1 MRPVTLDMTA
11 FGSYVKL
18 EEPVDFRKFEHSLY
32 LITGDTG
39 AGKTTIFDGIM
50 YALYGVASGGETG
63 KKGKQEKRDGTF
75 RTPEMMHCDYV
86 DRSVDSVV
94 RLTFEHMGKTHTV
107 ERTIHFRKEQKTGE
121 YKKAVQKAKFWEQ
134 DRPVMEKPETVT
146 NRITE
151 LLGMNA
157 DQFRKIAVLAQG
169 EFKRF
174 LDADSETK
182 NQILGDLFDNSAYV
196 YFQDVIDRAG
206 MKLEQY
212 RQTEG
217 LDRIKRAM
225 EDFRLPEE
233 ISEEE
238 KECCTAGHSRLEEIL
253 AVLVKRDSRR
263 KKDLE
268 ERIRACQEQEKEL
281 HIQSGKAEEEN
292 RKLDELDEK
301 ERHLEEL
308 QERTAEMEQLKEQKN
323 RISEAFYSI
332 SPAKQLYVLAEKA
345 FDHADREIDRLERM
359 LGELEQKTKKEEE
372 AQKECEEEHRPV
384 AARLEAEIRQI
395 EKELPR
401 YEDLE
406 DRRRAQG
413 KNHADTEN
421 AVKQR
426 QEAENHRKRTE
437 SEIEKLDEKIKES
450 DGIDVKAE
458 RLQREFE
465 NASDRLNQ
473 LTKEGGVRDQ
483 VNDICQQ
490 ERKLLQEKKALGEI
504 TEQAGIL
511 GTVYHETY
519 QAFINGQAGILA
531 GELEREL
538 LEKKEAACPVCRTV
552 FRGSPLH
559 LFAEVTEEIPKQEEV
574 DRTKAEFERRE
585 SQRQEQDKKVMGME
599 HVLYERK
606 KRVMEKL
613 KTLRPDCPDWET
625 LSGSGYLERIVEE
638 HEAAREEAHSACRE
652 AQAQREDL
660 ISWKKLL
667 DEKREE
673 RKRQDQDLERC
684 KRQEQNLKEE
694 RIRLSARIEELKKI
708 LRYPDKQTAED
719 QKRQWEREKEERL
732 EKIQKA
738 AESFRKTLKDYN
750 ETAGALETE
759 QKRLPGLKE
768 EKEKAAK
775 SLEDKI
781 RAGGFQNPDEVEDV
795 LQAAGETGADIET
808 WLASKD
814 ETIRHYKNDLDSTRN
829 RIRELKKEMEGRK
842 RLDLN
847 QLNER
852 IKNLEEE
859 RERLQ
864 RERSVCEKQYENHRN
879 TAETVQKAG
888 QALRKTESAWKRI
901 NSLADLAMGKRNAA
915 GGKLSFD
922 RYVMGDVFQEVL
934 EMANR
939 QLDIMSGGRYEL
951 IHERNAKNQNAKA
964 GLEISVLDMT
974 TGKQRP
980 SSSLSGG
987 ESFFVSLSL
996 ALGLSDVVQNHAGGK
1011 QLDALF
1017 IDEGFGSL
1025 DSDVLDRAL
1034 SVLNQ
1039 LTEGRRL
1046 VGIISHV
1053 PRLKESIPQQI
1064 RVKNSEKGS
1073 SLRIIN

>member
-1 MRPVTLDMTA
+1 MRPVILDMTA

-18 EEPVDFRKFEHSLY
+18 EEPVDFRKFDHSLY

-50 YALYGVASGGETG
+50 YALYGVTSTGETG

-94 RLTFEHMGKTHTV
+94 RLTFEHMGKIHTI
-107 ERTIHFRKEQKTGE
+107 ERILHFQKEQKTGE

-134 DRPVMEKPETVT
+134 DRPVMEKPEAVT

-157 DQFRKIAVLAQG
+157 DQFRKIVVLAQG

-182 NQILGDLFDNSAYV
+182 NQILGDLFDNSVYV
-196 YFQDVIDRAG
+196 YFQDVLDRAA

-212 RQTEG
+212 RRTEG
-217 LDRIKRAM
+217 ADRIKRVM
-225 EDFRLPEE
+225 EDFWLPEE

-238 KECCTAGHSRLEEIL
+238 KECCTAGHSRLEETL
-253 AVLVKRDSRR
+253 TDLVKRDRLR
-263 KKDLE
+263 KKELE
-268 ERIRACQEQEKEL
+268 EKIRACQEEEKEL
-281 HIQSGKAEEEN
+281 HIQSGKAEEQN
-292 RKLDELDEK
+292 RKLDELDQK

-308 QERTAEMEQLKEQKN
+308 QKRAPEMEELNEQKN
-323 RISEAFYSI
+323 KIN
-332 SPAKQLYVLAEKA
+332 KA
-345 FDHADREIDRLERM
+345 FHRIRPAEQLFMFAKGAFDSVVKETDYLKKR
-359 LGELEQKTKKEEE
+359 LGELEQKTRRAEETL
-372 AQKECEEEHRPV
+372 KECEEEHSSV
-384 AARLEAEIRQI
+384 AAQLETEIRQI
-395 EKELPR
+395 EKELSR
-401 YEDLE
+401 YDELE
-406 DRRRAQG
+406 ERCQIQG
-413 KNHADTEN
+413 KNHTNMED

-426 QEAENHRKRTE
+426 QEAENHKKRTE
-437 SEIEKLDEKIKES
+437 NEISELNKKIKES
-450 DGIDVKAE
+450 EGIDVKAE

-465 NASDRLNQ
+465 NASNRLDQ
-473 LTKEGGVRDQ
+473 LTAGGGVRDQ
-483 VNDICQQ
+483 VHDIHKQ
-490 ERKLLQEKKALGEI
+490 ELRLVQEKKILGKI

-531 GELEREL
+531 GKLEQELK
-538 LEKKEAACPVCRTV
+538 EKKEAVCPVCRTV
-552 FRGSPLH
+552 FRGH
-559 LFAEVTEEIPKQEEV
+559 LIHGFAEMEKVIPKQGEV
-574 DRTKAEFERRE
+574 DRTRAEFEDKE
-585 SQRQEQDKKVMGME
+585 SERQEQDKKVMGME

-606 KRVMEKL
+606 QRVMDRL
-613 KTLRPDCPDWET
+613 RTLWTDCPDWET
-625 LSGSGYLERIVEE
+625 LDGSDYLEKMIGEQETEKRK
-638 HEAAREEAHSACRE
+638 AQSAYRE
-652 AQAQREDL
+652 AQIQRENL
-660 ISWKKLL
+660 ISWKKLA
-667 DEKREE
+667 DEKKEE
-673 RKRQDQDLERC
+673 LRRCDIDLEHC
-684 KRQEQNLKEE
+684 KYREQNLKEE
-694 RIRLSARIEELKKI
+694 GIRLCAEIDEWKKV
-708 LRYPDKQTAED
+708 LRYPDKRTAEE
-719 QKRQWEREKEERL
+719 QKRQWELEKEERL
-732 EKIQKA
+732 ERIQKA
-738 AESFRKTLKDYN
+738 AGKYQEAVKDYN

-759 QKRLPGLKE
+759 EKRRPAL
-768 EKEKAAK
+768 EKEKERAAENLEEK
-775 SLEDKI
+775 MNICGFRSLEEVKEI
-781 RAGGFQNPDEVEDV
+781 LRTAGKTDPDTEV
-795 LQAAGETGADIET
+795 
-808 WLASKD
+808 WLASK
-814 ETIRHYKNDLDSTRN
+814 EEIIRDYKNDLDRTEN
-829 RIRELKKEMEGRK
+829 RIRELKKETEGRK
-842 RLDLN
+842 KLDLD

-852 IKNLEEE
+852 IRSLEEE
-859 RERLQ
+859 REMFQ
-864 RERSVCEKQYENHRN
+864 REQSACEKQYENHRN
-879 TAETVQKAG
+879 TAEMVQKAG
-888 QALRKTESAWKRI
+888 QVLRKTESAWKRI
-901 NSLADLAMGKRNAA
+901 NSLADLATGKKNAA

-922 RYVMGDVFQEVL
+922 RYVMGDVFREVL
-934 EMANR
+934 EMANQ

-951 IHERNAKNQNAKA
+951 IHERSTKNQNAKA

-1053 PRLKESIPQQI
+1053 PRLKESISQQI

-1073 SLRIIN
+1073 SLQIIN